1 MISSGFLKPTIK
13 DNTNLSGLKKIVTE
27 NFDKVLKNQKI
38 MKKDLAEL
46 KKILSKT
53 LDVVL
58 GALDQYN
65 LDTKNLSYCKNF

>member
-1 MISSGFLKPTIK
+1 MISSGFFKPAVK
-13 DNTNLSGLKKIVTE
+13 DVKTNLNGLKKIVTE
-27 NFDKVLKNQKI
+27 NFDKVLKNQNI

-58 GALDQYN
+58 GA
-65 LDTKNLSYCKNF
+65 